1 MLTAAQALRVERRR
15 RPRPSA
21 KQQYHEYIL
30 QKIEAYKNSLQRD
43 QLLRLGDE
51 ANQELQAAAEGQF
64 VLTEILMLDSVD
76 ELIKRRLKLKPFGK
90 WKTWIKA
97 LRVAQREPTHWG
109 LEPECPVAA
118 LLRRLEH
125 EDEAVVVGGAADG
138 TAFLLAAHEVPVTFL
153 AGDLGSVDRVESR
166 VEDESLAV
174 QIVASVVDFELWCPP
189 LPDVIAITVLDAG
202 EVGDLDPMIRSGLI
216 AALQY
221 RTPDAGVHV
230 LLPGRG
236 RMAPEAL
243 LHLYDGWVR
252 EEVGK
257 PRRRGSRS
265 HGIVLARTS
274 AEPKAVRPDGVAVC

>member
-1 MLTAAQALRVERRR
+1 MLTAAQALRVERRH
-15 RPRPSA
+15 RPRPST

-30 QKIEAYKNSLQRD
+30 QKIEAYKNSLRRD

-64 VLTEILMLDSVD
+64 VLTEVVMLDSVD
-76 ELIKRRLKLKPFGK
+76 ELIKRRLKLKPFSK

-97 LRVAQREPTHWG
+97 LREVQRDTTHWG

-118 LLRRLEH
+118 LLRRVEPH
-125 EDEAVVVGGAADG
+125 DEAVVVGSGADG
-138 TAFLLAAHEVPVTFL
+138 AAFLLAAHDVPVTFL

-174 QIVASVVDFELWCPP
+174 PIVATVVDFELWCPP
-189 LPDVIAITVLDAG
+189 LPDEIAITVLDAG
-202 EVGDLDPMIRSGLI
+202 EVGDLDLAIRSGLVR
-216 AALQY
+216 ALQE

-243 LHLYDGWVR
+243 LHLYDGWIR
-252 EEVGK
+252 EQVGK

-265 HGIVLARTS
+265 PGIVLARTS
-274 AEPKAVRPDGVAVC
+274 AEPKAVTTDGAAVC

>member
-15 RPRPSA
+15 RPRAST

-76 ELIKRRLKLKPFGK
+76 ELIKRRLKLKPFSK
-90 WKTWIKA
+90 WRSWIKD
-97 LRVAQREPTHWG
+97 LRDAQREPTHWG

-118 LLRRLEH
+118 LLRRAEPA
-125 EDEAVVVGGAADG
+125 DEAVAAGGAADG
-138 TAFLLAAHEVPVTFL
+138 AAFLLAAHDVPVTFL
-153 AGDLGSVDRVESR
+153 AGDLGSVDRVETR

-174 QIVASVVDFELWCPP
+174 QILATVVDFELWCPP

-202 EVGDLDPMIRSGLI
+202 E
-216 AALQY
+216 
-221 RTPDAGVHV
+221 AGVHV
-230 LLPGRG
+230 ILPGRG

-243 LHLYDGWVR
+243 LHLYDGWVKQ
-252 EEVGK
+252 EVGK

-274 AEPKAVRPDGVAVC
+274 AEPKAITTGGAAVS